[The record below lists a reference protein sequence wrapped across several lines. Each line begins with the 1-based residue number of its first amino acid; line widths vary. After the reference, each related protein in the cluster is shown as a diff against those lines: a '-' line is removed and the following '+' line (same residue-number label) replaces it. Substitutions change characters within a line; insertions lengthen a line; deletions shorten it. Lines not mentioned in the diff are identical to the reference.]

1 VPGVFRSSNPLN
13 LVLIFFIGMLLRYQ
27 SFVAPVT
34 PELSAIEGFL
44 YRWIVHGLVRFA
56 GEGSILFPLMS
67 YLLVFLQAL
76 LLNAFVN
83 QHRMFGKPQYLVAFS
98 YVLVTALRPEWWQ
111 FSPALLV
118 NTALIPVWNNLVL
131 LNKSQ
136 QAKSLLFSTGIIIG
150 LSSFI
155 YFPALAYFLLLL
167 VSVLILRPFRL
178 PEWINGFMGLLMPY
192 YFLFSI
198 SFLTDQWDM
207 ERFLPLPV
215 WNLLHLQRD
224 LWTFLSLL
232 TLFIPL
238 AMGLYHLQNAIGRLA
253 IHSRK
258 AWNLVF
264 YYFILSMLVP
274 LPATSLDLSYFF
286 LTAPTLAL
294 IQANVFFYPKKR
306 YLPNLLVLLLLAFIL
321 LLNLRHN

>member
-1 VPGVFRSSNPLN
+1 MPGVFRSSNPLN
-13 LVLIFFIGMLLRYQ
+13 LLLVFFIGMLLRYH
-27 SFVAPVT
+27 SFVDPVT
-34 PELSAIEGFL
+34 PGLSAIEGFL
-44 YRWIVHGLVRFA
+44 YRWIVQGLVRFA
-56 GEGSILFPLMS
+56 GEGSILFPLIS
-67 YLLVFLQAL
+67 YLLVFLQAV

-83 QHRMFGKPQYLVAFS
+83 QHRMFGRTQYLVAFC

-118 NTALIPVWNNLVL
+118 NTALIPVWNNLVN

-155 YFPALAYFLLLL
+155 YFPALAFFLLLL

-198 SFLTDQWDM
+198 SFLTDQWDR
-207 ERFLPLPV
+207 ERFLPFPA
-215 WNLLHLQRD
+215 WSMLHLQRD

-232 TLFIPL
+232 TLFFPL

-264 YYFILSMLVP
+264 YYLILSILVP
-274 LPATSLDLSYFF
+274 LPAASQDLSYFF
-286 LTAPTLAL
+286 LAAPTLAL
-294 IQANVFFYPKKR
+294 LQANLFFYPKKR
-306 YLPNLLVLLLLAFIL
+306 FLPNLLVLLLLAFIL
-321 LLNLRHN
+321 FLNLRHN